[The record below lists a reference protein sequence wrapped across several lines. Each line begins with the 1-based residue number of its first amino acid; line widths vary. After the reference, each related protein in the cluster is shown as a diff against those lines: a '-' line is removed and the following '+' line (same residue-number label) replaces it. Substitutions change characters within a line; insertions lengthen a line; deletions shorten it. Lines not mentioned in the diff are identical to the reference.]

1 MNRMDLF
8 IFNLFSLGTD
18 LQLVVCV
25 CVCVREREKV
35 CDVDILKEYRQL
47 FYILSLNLGLPDISS
62 SGGSG

>member
-25 CVCVREREKV
+25 CVCERERESV
-35 CDVDILKEYRQL
+35 
-47 FYILSLNLGLPDISS
+47 
-62 SGGSG
+62 